1 MNKSGQT
8 ICLSMIVKNEAHVIR
23 RCLDSVR
30 PIIDH
35 WVIVDTGSTDG
46 TQDVIRSAMADL
58 PGRLVERPWVDFA
71 HNRSEA
77 LALARPHG
85 TYSLIIDAD
94 DELVIP
100 AGFTVPKLDVPGYTF
115 TISDLQT
122 EYARVQLVS
131 NALTWCYRGVLH
143 EFIDSKDN
151 YWTKPMPLVMR
162 RGADGARHRDESTY
176 RRDAKILEKA
186 LATERDPFLIARY
199 TFYLAQSYRDCDEP
213 RKAIEYY
220 SKRAELGY
228 WHEEIYISLLS
239 AAHLKEVLRD
249 PADEV
254 RALYDRAI
262 SICPG
267 RAEGRHGASRF
278 FRQLGRHADAFFY
291 AQEALHLK
299 APSEAL
305 FLQNWIYT
313 YGVRDE
319 YAVSAF
325 NTGQYRA
332 CFSACLDILG
342 QTNIPPDIRTRI
354 AELAREALAKM
365 VDPAWGC
372 QQAPYSAEFW
382 PCWEF
387 AAA

>member
-1 MNKSGQT
+1 
-8 ICLSMIVKNEAHVIR
+8 MIVKNEAHVIR

-58 PGRLVERPWVDFA
+58 PGRLVERPWIDFA

-85 TYSLIIDAD
+85 SYTLIIDAD

-100 AGFTVPKLDVPGYTF
+100 AGFTVPKLDVPAYAF
-115 TISDLQT
+115 TISDRHT
-122 EYARVQLVS
+122 EYARIQLVS

-143 EFIDSKDN
+143 EFIDSKDK
-151 YWTKPMPLVMR
+151 YWTKLMPLVMR
-162 RGADGARHRDESTY
+162 RGDDGARHRDESTY
-176 RRDAKILEKA
+176 RRDAEILEKA

-199 TFYLAQSYRDCDEP
+199 TFYLAQSYRDCGES
-213 RKAIEYY
+213 RNAIRYY
-220 SKRAELGY
+220 LRRAELGF

-239 AAHLKEVLRD
+239 AAQIKGLLDD
-249 PADEV
+249 PEDEI
-254 RALYDRAI
+254 RALFDRAI
-262 SICPG
+262 LVCPE
-267 RAEGRHGASRF
+267 RAEAHHGASF
-278 FRQLGRHADAFFY
+278 YFGRRGQHVKAFSY

-299 APSEAL
+299 VPDEAL
-305 FLQNWIYT
+305 FLQNWIYL
-313 YGVRDE
+313 YGLRDE
-319 YAVSAF
+319 YAVAAF

-332 CFSACLDILG
+332 CFSTCLNILD
-342 QTNIPPDIRTRI
+342 QVDIPPDVRTRI
-354 AELAREALAKM
+354 AGLAREALAKM
-365 VDPAWGC
+365 ADPAWGC
-372 QQAPYSAEFW
+372 HQSAYSTEFW

-387 AAA
+387 SSA